1 MVVYCKQIEEVGMC
15 LANRWT
21 IVDKELIYNSNKFI
35 IPVPHYIACVLMSM
49 GKHQYKYV
57 GSFMTVAIVLSL
69 TTQ

>member
-1 MVVYCKQIEEVGMC
+1 VFGQQMDYRRQ
-15 LANRWT
+15 R
-21 IVDKELIYNSNKFI
+21 ELIYNSNKFI
-35 IPVPHYIACVLMSM
+35 TPVPHYIACVLISM